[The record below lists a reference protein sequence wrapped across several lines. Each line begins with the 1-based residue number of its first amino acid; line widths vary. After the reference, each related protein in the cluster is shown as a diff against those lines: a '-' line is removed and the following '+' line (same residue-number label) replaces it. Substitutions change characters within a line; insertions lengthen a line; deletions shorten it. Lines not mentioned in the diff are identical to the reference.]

1 MQLTLK
7 ERLLLSM
14 MLLPQQGDIVT
25 LRVLKALKASLGF
38 SEDELQKWNIKQEG
52 QIFTW
57 NPDLK
62 PEDTVAEIEIGP
74 AAFNI
79 VKAQLKK
86 LDEEKKLTED
96 AIDLWDK
103 FCA

>member
-25 LRVLKALKASLGF
+25 LRVLKSLKASLGF
-38 SEDELQKWNIKQEG
+38 TEVEIEKWNVKQEG
-52 QIFTW
+52 QTFTW
-57 NPDLK
+57 NATLK
-62 PEDTVAEIEIGP
+62 PEDTLVEIEIGP

-79 VKAQLKK
+79 VKAALKK

-103 FCA
+103 FCS